1 MNSKALN
8 DHKFRSFLSL
18 FLGMNASKEN
28 AYKKPYKL
36 LMNENGNISAD
47 YSDPAVVRNI
57 KMRMKDFENIP
68 LSEDIKINIK
78 TRVTEK

>member
-1 MNSKALN
+1 MNTKALN
-8 DHKFRSFLSL
+8 DHKYISFLSF
-18 FLGMNASKEN
+18 FLGMSPSKKN

-47 YSDPAVVRNI
+47 YSDPVVVQNI

-68 LSEDIKINIK
+68 LSKDVKINVK
-78 TRVTEK
+78 KKVTEK